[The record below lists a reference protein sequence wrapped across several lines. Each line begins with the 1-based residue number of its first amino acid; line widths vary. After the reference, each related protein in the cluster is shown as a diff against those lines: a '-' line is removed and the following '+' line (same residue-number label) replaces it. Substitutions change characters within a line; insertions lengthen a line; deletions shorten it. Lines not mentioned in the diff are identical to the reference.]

1 MLFQIKR
8 RNQKR
13 RKSIKINLT
22 HVKGDIQGKI
32 HVIDI
37 RSVGVHHE
45 TMMMNAIQE
54 GAHHGMNRTI
64 DMILETDVEI
74 HVIADMMIEDMMI
87 EDMTI
92 VDMMIVLQTIE
103 EIHLVIEEAKNR
115 ATEEILI
122 PEVEILAIG
131 FLTIGTLAITI
142 RELDLTRVV
151 DHREIGNENFQT
163 LTIKV
168 EIIIR

>member
-1 MLFQIKR
+1 M
-8 RNQKR
+8 
-13 RKSIKINLT
+13 
-22 HVKGDIQGKI
+22 KGDIQGKI

-37 RSVGVHHE
+37 RSVGVHHV

-54 GAHHGMNRTI
+54 GAHRGMNQTI

-74 HVIADMMIEDMMI
+74 LVMIEDMMI
-87 EDMTI
+87 VDMTI
-92 VDMMIVLQTIE
+92 VLPTIE
-103 EIHLVIEEAKNR
+103 EIHLVIKEARNR

-131 FLTIGTLAITI
+131 FLMIGTLVIGI
-142 RELDLTRVV
+142 RDLDLTRVV
-151 DHREIGNENFQT
+151 DHHEIGNENSPT

-168 EIIIR
+168 VIIIR

>member
-74 HVIADMMIEDMMI
+74 HVIADMMI

>member
-1 MLFQIKR
+1 
-8 RNQKR
+8 
-13 RKSIKINLT
+13 
-22 HVKGDIQGKI
+22 VKGDIQGKI

-37 RSVGVHHE
+37 RSVGVHHV

-74 HVIADMMIEDMMI
+74 HAIADMMIEDM
-87 EDMTI
+87 TI
-92 VDMMIVLQTIE
+92 ADIMIVLPTIE
-103 EIHLVIEEAKNR
+103 EIHLVIKEAKNR

-122 PEVEILAIG
+122 PKVEILVIG
-131 FLTIGTLAITI
+131 FRVIETLVIVL
-142 RELDLTRVV
+142 RDLDLTRVV
-151 DHREIGNENFQT
+151 DHREIENENSPT

>member
-1 MLFQIKR
+1 M
-8 RNQKR
+8 
-13 RKSIKINLT
+13 
-22 HVKGDIQGKI
+22 KGDIQGKI

-37 RSVGVHHE
+37 RSVGVHHV
-45 TMMMNAIQE
+45 TMMMNVIQE

-74 HVIADMMIEDMMI
+74 HAIADMMIEDMMI
-87 EDMTI
+87 ADMTI
-92 VDMMIVLQTIE
+92 ADIMTVLLTTE
-103 EIHLVIEEAKNR
+103 EIHLVIKEAKNR

-122 PEVEILAIG
+122 PKVEILVIG
-131 FLTIGTLAITI
+131 FPTIGTLVIVL
-142 RELDLTRVV
+142 RDLDLTRVV
-151 DHREIGNENFQT
+151 DHREIESENSPT

>member
-1 MLFQIKR
+1 M
-8 RNQKR
+8 
-13 RKSIKINLT
+13 
-22 HVKGDIQGKI
+22 KGDIQGKI

-37 RSVGVHHE
+37 RSVGVHHV

-54 GAHHGMNRTI
+54 GAHRGMNQTI

-74 HVIADMMIEDMMI
+74 HVMIEDMMI
-87 EDMTI
+87 ADTTI
-92 VDMMIVLQTIE
+92 VLPTIE
-103 EIHLVIEEAKNR
+103 EIHLVIKEAKNR

-131 FLTIGTLAITI
+131 FLMIGTLVIGI
-142 RELDLTRVV
+142 RDLDLTRVV
-151 DHREIGNENFQT
+151 DHHEIGNENSPT

-168 EIIIR
+168 VIIIR

>member
-1 MLFQIKR
+1 M
-8 RNQKR
+8 
-13 RKSIKINLT
+13 
-22 HVKGDIQGKI
+22 KGDIQGKI

-37 RSVGVHHE
+37 RSVGVHHV

-87 EDMTI
+87 ADMTI
-92 VDMMIVLQTIE
+92 VLPTIE
-103 EIHLVIEEAKNR
+103 EIHLVIKEAKNR

-131 FLTIGTLAITI
+131 FPTIGTLVIVL
-142 RELDLTRVV
+142 RDLDLTRVV
-151 DHREIGNENFQT
+151 DHREIENENSPT

>member
-1 MLFQIKR
+1 M
-8 RNQKR
+8 
-13 RKSIKINLT
+13 
-22 HVKGDIQGKI
+22 
-32 HVIDI
+32 IDI
-37 RSVGVHHE
+37 RSVGVHHV

-74 HVIADMMIEDMMI
+74 HAIADMMIEDM
-87 EDMTI
+87 TI
-92 VDMMIVLQTIE
+92 ADIMIVLPTIE
-103 EIHLVIEEAKNR
+103 EIHLVIKEAKNR

-122 PEVEILAIG
+122 PKVEILVIG
-131 FLTIGTLAITI
+131 FPTIETLVIVL
-142 RELDLTRVV
+142 RDLDLTRVV
-151 DHREIGNENFQT
+151 DHREIENENSPT

>member
-1 MLFQIKR
+1 M
-8 RNQKR
+8 
-13 RKSIKINLT
+13 
-22 HVKGDIQGKI
+22 KGDIQGKI

-37 RSVGVHHE
+37 RSVGVHHV

-74 HVIADMMIEDMMI
+74 HAIADMMIEDM
-87 EDMTI
+87 TI
-92 VDMMIVLQTIE
+92 ADIMIVLLTTE
-103 EIHLVIEEAKNR
+103 EIHLVIKEAKNR

-131 FLTIGTLAITI
+131 FPTIGTLVIVL
-142 RELDLTRVV
+142 RDLDLTRVV
-151 DHREIGNENFQT
+151 DHREIENENSPT

-168 EIIIR
+168 AIIIR

>member
-1 MLFQIKR
+1 M
-8 RNQKR
+8 
-13 RKSIKINLT
+13 
-22 HVKGDIQGKI
+22 KGDIQGKI

-37 RSVGVHHE
+37 RSVGVHHV

-54 GAHHGMNRTI
+54 GAHRGMNQTI

-74 HVIADMMIEDMMI
+74 HVIADMMIA
-87 EDMTI
+87 DMTI
-92 VDMMIVLQTIE
+92 VLPTIE
-103 EIHLVIEEAKNR
+103 EIHLVIKEAKNR

-131 FLTIGTLAITI
+131 FLMIGTLVIGI
-142 RELDLTRVV
+142 RDLDLTRVV
-151 DHREIGNENFQT
+151 DHHEIGNENSPT

-168 EIIIR
+168 AIIIR

>member
-1 MLFQIKR
+1 M
-8 RNQKR
+8 
-13 RKSIKINLT
+13 
-22 HVKGDIQGKI
+22 KGDIQGKI

-37 RSVGVHHE
+37 RSVGVHHV

-54 GAHHGMNRTI
+54 GAHRGMNQTI

-74 HVIADMMIEDMMI
+74 LVMIEDMMI
-87 EDMTI
+87 VDMTI
-92 VDMMIVLQTIE
+92 VLPTIE
-103 EIHLVIEEAKNR
+103 EIHLVIKEAKNR

-131 FLTIGTLAITI
+131 FLMIGTLVIGI
-142 RELDLTRVV
+142 RDLDLTRVV
-151 DHREIGNENFQT
+151 DHHEIGNENSPT

-168 EIIIR
+168 VIIIR

>member
-1 MLFQIKR
+1 M
-8 RNQKR
+8 
-13 RKSIKINLT
+13 
-22 HVKGDIQGKI
+22 KGDIQGKI

-37 RSVGVHHE
+37 RSVGVHHV

-74 HVIADMMIEDMMI
+74 HAIADMMIEDM
-87 EDMTI
+87 TI
-92 VDMMIVLQTIE
+92 ADIMIVLPTIE
-103 EIHLVIEEAKNR
+103 EIHLVIKEAKNR

-131 FLTIGTLAITI
+131 FPTIGTLVIVL
-142 RELDLTRVV
+142 RDLDLTRVV
-151 DHREIGNENFQT
+151 DHREIENENSPT

>member
-1 MLFQIKR
+1 M
-8 RNQKR
+8 
-13 RKSIKINLT
+13 
-22 HVKGDIQGKI
+22 KGDIQGKI

-37 RSVGVHHE
+37 RSVGVHHV

-74 HVIADMMIEDMMI
+74 HAIADMMIEDM
-87 EDMTI
+87 TI
-92 VDMMIVLQTIE
+92 ADIMIVLPTIE
-103 EIHLVIEEAKNR
+103 EIHLVIKEAKNR

-122 PEVEILAIG
+122 PKVEILVIG
-131 FLTIGTLAITI
+131 FPTIGTLVIVL
-142 RELDLTRVV
+142 RDLDLTRVV
-151 DHREIGNENFQT
+151 DHREIENENSPT

>member
-1 MLFQIKR
+1 M
-8 RNQKR
+8 
-13 RKSIKINLT
+13 
-22 HVKGDIQGKI
+22 KGDIQGKI

-37 RSVGVHHE
+37 RSVGVHHV

-54 GAHHGMNRTI
+54 GAHRGMNQTI

-74 HVIADMMIEDMMI
+74 HVMIEDMMI
-87 EDMTI
+87 ADTTI
-92 VDMMIVLQTIE
+92 VLPTIE
-103 EIHLVIEEAKNR
+103 EIHLVIKEARNR

-131 FLTIGTLAITI
+131 FLMIGTLVIGI
-142 RELDLTRVV
+142 RDLDLTRVV
-151 DHREIGNENFQT
+151 DHHEIGNENSPT

-168 EIIIR
+168 VIIIR

>member
-54 GAHHGMNRTI
+54 GAHLGMNRTI

-74 HVIADMMIEDMMI
+74 HVIADMMI

>member
-1 MLFQIKR
+1 M
-8 RNQKR
+8 
-13 RKSIKINLT
+13 
-22 HVKGDIQGKI
+22 KGDIQGKI

-37 RSVGVHHE
+37 RSVGVHHV

-74 HVIADMMIEDMMI
+74 HAIADMMIEDM
-87 EDMTI
+87 TI
-92 VDMMIVLQTIE
+92 ADIMIVLPTIE
-103 EIHLVIEEAKNR
+103 EIHLVIKEAKNR
-115 ATEEILI
+115 ATEEIRI
-122 PEVEILAIG
+122 PKVEILVIG
-131 FLTIGTLAITI
+131 FPTIGTLVIVL
-142 RELDLTRVV
+142 RDLDLTRVV
-151 DHREIGNENFQT
+151 DHREIENENSPT

>member
-1 MLFQIKR
+1 M
-8 RNQKR
+8 
-13 RKSIKINLT
+13 
-22 HVKGDIQGKI
+22 KGDIQGKI

-37 RSVGVHHE
+37 RSVGVHHV

-74 HVIADMMIEDMMI
+74 HAIADMMIEDM
-87 EDMTI
+87 TI
-92 VDMMIVLQTIE
+92 ADIMIVLPTIE
-103 EIHLVIEEAKNR
+103 EIHLVIKEAKNR

-122 PEVEILAIG
+122 PKVEILVIG
-131 FLTIGTLAITI
+131 FPTIGTLVIVL
-142 RELDLTRVV
+142 RDLDLTRVV
-151 DHREIGNENFQT
+151 DHREIGNENSPT

>member
-1 MLFQIKR
+1 M
-8 RNQKR
+8 
-13 RKSIKINLT
+13 
-22 HVKGDIQGKI
+22 KGDIQGKI

-37 RSVGVHHE
+37 RSVGVHHV

-54 GAHHGMNRTI
+54 GAHRGMNQTI

-87 EDMTI
+87 ADMTI
-92 VDMMIVLQTIE
+92 VLPTIE
-103 EIHLVIEEAKNR
+103 EIHLVTKEAKNR

-131 FLTIGTLAITI
+131 FLMIGTLVIGI
-142 RELDLTRVV
+142 RDLDLTRVV
-151 DHREIGNENFQT
+151 DHHEIGNENSPT

-168 EIIIR
+168 AIIIR